1 MQSRTFPPTRFRLRL
16 GLRSQLAGA
25 LGIIGALLVAV
36 IVIAFLSMTRIHNL
50 ATQTVEVE
58 GRLNRLANNVLIYTQ
73 VCLHY
78 EKEVFLTLEEP
89 GVRDYNLSLWDGA
102 FFNLD
107 GSIQAF
113 QEAAVSDDDRQRAET
128 WRTLSTQYREAF
140 SQVREQI
147 QSGAISQP
155 EQANI
160 ALRPL
165 RGQIQE
171 LANTAQQ
178 TAQIKV
184 LGAQRAEQAML
195 ESTNN
200 GVRLMLLI
208 GAIAIG
214 TTLLWSLIFPL
225 RLMRPITILQ
235 AAVSRLK
242 GGDLAARTGLTRDDE
257 LGALAH
263 GFDTMATTIE
273 QRTQDL
279 EAQHQRATIAQREA
293 EAARAETA
301 TQLATIEQQR
311 GMIREISVPILPLSA
326 TTLVLPLVGALD
338 TERLQLLQ
346 DQALLAI
353 ERAAARYL
361 ILDIT
366 GVPIVDSQVAQG
378 LILVVQAA
386 RLLGTTVVLVGVRP
400 EVAQTVVGLGL
411 PLNTITTQSTL
422 QSGIAHVLRAGQ
434 RS

>member
-1 MQSRTFPPTRFRLRL
+1 MQSRTFLPARFRLRL
-16 GLRSQLAGA
+16 GLRTQLAGA
-25 LGIIGALLVAV
+25 LGIIGALLAAV
-36 IVIAFLSMTRIHNL
+36 IVIAFLSMTRIHDL

-78 EKEVFLTLEEP
+78 EKEAFLTLDEP
-89 GVRDYNLSLWDGA
+89 SVRDYNLSLWDGA

-107 GSIQAF
+107 ASIQAF
-113 QEAAVSDDDRQRAET
+113 QEAAVSDDDRQRAES
-128 WRTLSTQYREAF
+128 WRTLSIQYREAF

-147 QSGAISQP
+147 QSGAISRP
-155 EQANI
+155 EQANA

-171 LANTAQQ
+171 LTNTAQQ

-184 LGAQRAEQAML
+184 LGTQRAEQAML

-279 EAQHQRATIAQREA
+279 EAQHRRATIAQREA

-326 TTLVLPLVGALD
+326 TTLVLPLIGALD
-338 TERLQLLQ
+338 TERLQVLQ

-386 RLLGTTVVLVGVRP
+386 RLLGTTVVLVGIRP

-411 PLNTITTQSTL
+411 SLNTITTQSTL
-422 QSGIAHVLRAGQ
+422 QSGIAHVLRAHQ

>member
-1 MQSRTFPPTRFRLRL
+1 
-16 GLRSQLAGA
+16 
-25 LGIIGALLVAV
+25 
-36 IVIAFLSMTRIHNL
+36 
-50 ATQTVEVE
+50 
-58 GRLNRLANNVLIYTQ
+58 
-73 VCLHY
+73 
-78 EKEVFLTLEEP
+78 
-89 GVRDYNLSLWDGA
+89 
-102 FFNLD
+102 
-107 GSIQAF
+107 
-113 QEAAVSDDDRQRAET
+113 
-128 WRTLSTQYREAF
+128 
-140 SQVREQI
+140 
-147 QSGAISQP
+147 
-155 EQANI
+155 
-160 ALRPL
+160 
-165 RGQIQE
+165 
-171 LANTAQQ
+171 
-178 TAQIKV
+178 
-184 LGAQRAEQAML
+184 
-195 ESTNN
+195 
-200 GVRLMLLI
+200 
-208 GAIAIG
+208 
-214 TTLLWSLIFPL
+214 
-225 RLMRPITILQ
+225 MRPITILQ

-279 EAQHQRATIAQREA
+279 EAQHRRATIAQREA

-326 TTLVLPLVGALD
+326 TTLVLPLIGALD
-338 TERLQLLQ
+338 TERLQVLQ

-386 RLLGTTVVLVGVRP
+386 RLLGTTVVLVGIRP

-411 PLNTITTQSTL
+411 SLNTITTQSTL
-422 QSGIAHVLRAGQ
+422 QSGIAHVLRAHQ